1 MNPGTLETGPVQTV
15 DLDVLDRVCDRA
27 FAQMVAM
34 IHIANHRKDKLPG
47 DPKVGGHPAA
57 CSSSLHV
64 LGALHLAVRRP
75 GDYVAC
81 KPHASP
87 IDHAFHHL
95 MRLFRREDGTWL
107 DDEAAKGAMTR
118 LRQYAEPGAMDVF
131 QSYHAKADPDS
142 FHFLPSG
149 TVGIPP
155 VNAIFLALAHRF
167 ATDQGLA
174 ERGFEVP
181 EDVHFWSL
189 MGDGEFRE
197 GSLHEAFPEA
207 AEREL
212 SNVTWILDYNRQN
225 LDGTRNANERAIG
238 KDSDRAEKLA
248 LANGWK
254 VIQLRHGR
262 LRQELF
268 ERPGGEAF
276 RTFLDETLTDYE
288 FQHLLYEGDAAAI
301 RQRMAELA
309 PKSGPLLDSLDD
321 EELQAAFADLGGH
334 DLELV
339 VQALE
344 TSRADDEAPY
354 FIVAH
359 TIKGLGLEDTAHP
372 ANHSTL
378 PSEKEV
384 RAVLERNGLSFDEPF
399 EPFADDTE
407 EARYLAERSAAFRE
421 AIERDDELVQRNR
434 ERALAA
440 VDDAGGIPDT
450 LGVDLSLYPMVHTQQ
465 MWGQLAAK
473 LIRIGTHGSGARPL
487 GGAEKD
493 LDEHEQRWAPAASWF
508 LTMSPDVGTST
519 QIAPT
524 MNARIYGPALDRD
537 GDGTQDLPEFDA
549 RHPELFTTREKG
561 HHHLRFE
568 ITEANV
574 MSALGS
580 FGKMGDLMGLPF
592 VPVMTVY
599 DFFIKRA
606 LDQLYYD
613 LYWGAEFILLGTP
626 SGVTLSPE
634 GAQHSWKSDIQMP
647 GLVTWEP
654 AYAVELDWILSDAIK
669 RQLEERNQGRNG
681 VLIRAVTRALEQK
694 RLLAHLRTQAR
705 FKQGLAGGQQLKPKE
720 AGAEWGDAVDE
731 STVPALA
738 DAEILEA
745 VRQDCLAGAYRL
757 IDWRGYQ
764 GYEPGDNVVELFAMG
779 SLVTEAV
786 AAAEALLELGIFANV
801 VVVSSPELLCGILAD
816 KDDYAHLREGLG
828 IDGALHLVPR
838 DGSVHGSEL
847 VGLAGRRV
855 PLVAVLDGE
864 AGLLDNLGS
873 IVGVKQITC
882 AVRRFSKCGRPDQ
895 VFEYQGIDQAA
906 VVDAVGRAL
915 SETALEDVRVSG
927 AVLAELEGRARTH
940 TRPHW
945 RELWPVSGGL

>member
-1 MNPGTLETGPVQTV
+1 MNPGTLQTGPVHHV
-15 DLDVLDRVCDRA
+15 DLDVLDRICDRA

-34 IHIANHRKDKLPG
+34 IYLANNRKDKQPG

-64 LGALHLAVRRP
+64 LGALHLSARRP

-87 IDHAFHHL
+87 IDHAFHL
-95 MRLFRREDGTWL
+95 QMRLFRRWEDGTWL
-107 DDEAAKGAMTR
+107 DDDAAKGAMER
-118 LRQYAEPGAMDVF
+118 LRKFSEPGARDVF
-131 QSYHAKADPDS
+131 QSYHAKTDPDG

-155 VNAIFLALAHRF
+155 VNAIFLSLAHRF
-167 ATDQGLA
+167 ASDQGL
-174 ERGFEVP
+174 GQQGYDLP
-181 EDVHFWSL
+181 EDVHYWSL
-189 MGDGEFRE
+189 IGDGEFRE

-207 AEREL
+207 SEREL
-212 SNVTWILDYNRQN
+212 ANITWILDYNRQN
-225 LDGTRNANERAIG
+225 LDGTRLTNESAYG
-238 KDSDRAEKLA
+238 KDCDRAEKLA

-262 LRQELF
+262 QRQELF

-276 RTFLDETLTDYE
+276 RTFLEESLTDYE
-288 FQHLLYEGDAAAI
+288 YQHLLFLGDADALRA
-301 RQRMAELA
+301 RMLELE
-309 PKSGPLLDSLDD
+309 PRTQPLADSLDD
-321 EELQAAFADLGGH
+321 DELTAAFADLGGH
-334 DLELV
+334 DLELILE
-339 VQALE
+339 ALE
-344 TSRADDEAPY
+344 TARADDEAPY
-354 FIVAH
+354 FLVAH
-359 TIKGLGLEDTAHP
+359 TIKGFGLDESAHP
-372 ANHSTL
+372 ANHNTL
-378 PSEKEV
+378 PSKKEV
-384 RAVLERNGLSFDEPF
+384 EAILQRNGLSFDSPF
-399 EPFADDTE
+399 ELFEEGTE
-407 EARYLAERSAAFRE
+407 EAAYLAQRSQTFRE
-421 AIERDDELVQRNR
+421 AIEQDDERIRRNR
-434 ERALAA
+434 ERASEAI
-440 VDDAGGIPDT
+440 DDAGGIPST

-493 LDEHEQRWAPAASWF
+493 LDEEESRWAPAAKWF

-524 MNARIYGPALDRD
+524 MNARIYGPEHDAD
-537 GDGTQDLPEFDA
+537 GDGEQDLPEFNA
-549 RHPELFTTREKG
+549 RHPELFTAREKG
-561 HHHLRFE
+561 HNHLRFE

-574 MSALGS
+574 MSAVGS
-580 FGKMGDLMGLPF
+580 FGKMGSLVGIPF

-613 LYWGAEFILLGTP
+613 LYWGAEFILMGTP

-654 AYAVELDWILSDAIK
+654 SFAVELDWILSDAIS
-669 RQLEERNQGRNG
+669 RQLEGRNEGRNG
-681 VLIRAVTRALEQK
+681 VLIRAVTRSMAQK
-694 RLLAHLRTQAR
+694 SLLGHLRAQAR
-705 FKQGLAGGQQLKPKE
+705 FKTNPDVVLKPE
-720 AGAEWGDAVDE
+720 GAGAEWGSATDESEVAALPDGQILDAVRGE
-731 STVPALA
+731 
-738 DAEILEA
+738 
-745 VRQDCLAGAYRL
+745 CLAGAYRL

-764 GYEPGDNVVELFAMG
+764 GYEPGDNVVEVFALG
-779 SLVTEAV
+779 SLVTEAM
-786 AAAEALLELGIFANV
+786 AATETLLELGIFANV
-801 VVVSSPELLCGILAD
+801 VVVSSPELLCGILAH
-816 KDDYAHLREGLG
+816 KDDYRHLREGLG
-828 IDGALHLVPR
+828 VDGTLHLVP
-838 DGSVHGSEL
+838 GAQGVHDAEL

-873 IVGVKQITC
+873 VVGVKQITC

-895 VFEYQGIDQAA
+895 IYAYQSIDQAA

-915 SETALEDVRVSG
+915 SETALESVRISQG
-927 AVLAELEGRARTH
+927 AVASASGQQAGH
-940 TRPHW
+940 SRPHW
-945 RELWPVSGGL
+945 RELWPLSGGS